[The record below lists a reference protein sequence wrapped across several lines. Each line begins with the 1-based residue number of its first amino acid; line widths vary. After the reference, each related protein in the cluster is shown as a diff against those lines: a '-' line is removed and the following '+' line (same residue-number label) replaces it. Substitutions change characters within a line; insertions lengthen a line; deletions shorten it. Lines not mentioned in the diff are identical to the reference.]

1 MSQRD
6 PSGTGLA
13 TMVQVES
20 QDLSALGNRAA
31 LSMCGTDT
39 SYRAFLSACK
49 TILESLHDDVEQV
62 RIYLLDPVERMLRE
76 EAVVDHFGG
85 QEGSDLIP
93 LYQLSEEIT
102 NKQLGVQHHLGDQW
116 EMLVPLP
123 AETQIAGILAL
134 VSYQKFPPHLEERIL
149 RLGRS
154 LALGALYVRRSREAE
169 RSMQLL
175 KAVTSTSAKLQGLEG
190 RNILLENFVTT
201 AVESFGFDRATIFVF
216 DDDGKKVR
224 SALCARS
231 GFGVFPLP
239 EIPELPPLSDQPAPH
254 PHLPGL
260 WIPIRMGSHRLGV
273 LFVDNIYSLDPP
285 SRDVL
290 QPLVDLASQAAL
302 ALENARL
309 IERLRETALRDDL
322 TGLYRSGYFL
332 ERVREELANSRRR
345 KDSTGLVMV
354 DLDHFKD
361 VNDTYGHPVGD
372 EVLIRVADRIRQNL
386 RVGDTACRKGGDE
399 FIVLVPN
406 LTADQAGGMA
416 QRLIDEIH
424 TAPVELPDGR
434 LVDIGV
440 SVGIALFPTHAGN
453 WQDLWAHA
461 DEALYQAKQS
471 GRGRWCLWNKQLKM
485 LHSGEPGIPLTP
497 SQPPADRRSPGRG

>member
-6 PSGTGLA
+6 PSGTGMA

-31 LSMCGTDT
+31 IAMCSTDT
-39 SYRAFLSACK
+39 SYRSFLAACK
-49 TILESLHDDVEQV
+49 TILEGLHDDVEQV
-62 RIYLLDPVERMLRE
+62 RIYLLDPVDRMLRE

-102 NKQLGVQHHLGDQW
+102 SKLVSSQHHMGDQW
-116 EMLVPLP
+116 EILVPMP
-123 AETQIAGILAL
+123 VETQIAGVLAL
-134 VSYQKFPPHLEERIL
+134 VSFQKFPPHLEERIL

-154 LALGALYVRRSREAE
+154 LALGALYVRKSREAE
-169 RSMQLL
+169 RSMFLL
-175 KAVTSTSAKLQGLEG
+175 KAVTDTSAKLQGLEG

-201 AVESFGFDRATIFVF
+201 AVEAFGFDRATIFVL
-216 DDDGKKVR
+216 DDDGVKVK
-224 SALCARS
+224 SALCARA
-231 GFGVFPLP
+231 GFGVFQLP

-260 WIPIRMGSHRLGV
+260 WIPIRMGSRRLGV
-273 LFVDNIYSLDPP
+273 LFVDNIYSLEAP

-302 ALENARL
+302 ALENSRL

-354 DLDHFKD
+354 DLDHFKLI
-361 VNDTYGHPVGD
+361 NDTYGHPVGD
-372 EVLIRVADRIRQNL
+372 EVLIRVADRIRQSL

-406 LTADQAGGMA
+406 LSAEQAGKMA
-416 QRLIDEIH
+416 QRLIEEIR
-424 TAPVELPDGR
+424 ASPVELPDGR

-440 SVGIALFPTHAGN
+440 SVGVALFPNHAGN
-453 WQDLWAHA
+453 WQDLWSRA
-461 DEALYQAKQS
+461 DEALYQAKQA
-471 GRGRWCLWNKQLKM
+471 GRGCWSLWTTQSRLS
-485 LHSGEPGIPLTP
+485 LGG
-497 SQPPADRRSPGRG
+497 

>member
-1 MSQRD
+1 M
-6 PSGTGLA
+6 A

-31 LSMCGTDT
+31 IAMCGTDT
-39 SYRAFLSACK
+39 SYRAFLAACK
-49 TILESLHDDVEQV
+49 TILEGLHDDVEQV
-62 RIYLLDPVERMLRE
+62 RIYLLDPVDRMLRE

-93 LYQLSEEIT
+93 LYQLSEEVT
-102 NKQLGVQHHLGDQW
+102 TKLVGSQHHMGDQW
-116 EMLVPLP
+116 EILVPLP
-123 AETQIAGILAL
+123 VETQIAGVLAL
-134 VSYQKFPPHLEERIL
+134 VSFQKFPPHLEERIL

-175 KAVTSTSAKLQGLEG
+175 KAVTDTSAKLQGLEG

-201 AVESFGFDRATIFVF
+201 AVEAFGFDRATIFVL
-216 DDDGKKVR
+216 DDDGAKVK
-224 SALCARS
+224 SALCARA
-231 GFGVFPLP
+231 GFGVFQLP
-239 EIPELPPLSDQPAPH
+239 EIPELPPLADQPAPH

-260 WIPIRMGSHRLGV
+260 WIPIRMGSRRLGV
-273 LFVDNIYSLDPP
+273 MFVDNIYSLEAP

-354 DLDHFKD
+354 DLDHFKLI
-361 VNDTYGHPVGD
+361 NDTYGHPVGD

-406 LTADQAGGMA
+406 LTADQGGKMA
-416 QRLIDEIH
+416 QRLIEEIR
-424 TAPVELPDGR
+424 ASPVELPDGR
-434 LVDIGV
+434 LVEIGV
-440 SVGIALFPTHAGN
+440 SVGVALFPTHAGN
-453 WQDLWAHA
+453 WQDLWSRA
-461 DEALYQAKQS
+461 DEALYQAKQA
-471 GRGRWCLWNKQLKM
+471 GRGCWSLWNTQSRLS
-485 LHSGEPGIPLTP
+485 LGG
-497 SQPPADRRSPGRG
+497 

>member
-6 PSGTGLA
+6 PSGSGLA
-13 TMVQVES
+13 AMVQMES

-31 LSMCGTDT
+31 IAMCGSDT

-49 TILESLHDDVEQV
+49 TILEGLHDDVEQV
-62 RIYLLDPVERMLRE
+62 RIYLLDPADRVLRE

-93 LYQLSEEIT
+93 LYQISDEVSVRMS
-102 NKQLGVQHHLGDQW
+102 GVQHHLGDQW
-116 EMLVPLP
+116 EFIIPLP
-123 AETQIAGILAL
+123 AGDQIAGILVL
-134 VSYQKFPPHLEERIL
+134 VSYQKFPPHLEEKVL

-169 RSMQLL
+169 RSARLL
-175 KAVTSTSAKLQGLEG
+175 KAVTDTSAKLQGLEG

-201 AVESFGFDRATIFVF
+201 AVDAFGFDRATIFVF

-231 GFGVFPLP
+231 GFGVLRLDSPP
-239 EIPELPPLSDQPAPH
+239 DLPPLSDQPQSH

-260 WIPIRMGSHRLGV
+260 WIPIRMGSRRLGA
-273 LFVDNIYSLDPP
+273 LFVDNIYTLEAP

-354 DLDHFKD
+354 DLDHFKSI
-361 VNDTYGHPVGD
+361 NDTYGHPVGD
-372 EVLIRVADRIRQNL
+372 EVLVRVADRIRQNL

-406 LTADQAGGMA
+406 LNAEQAGKMA
-416 QRLIDEIH
+416 QRLIEEIH
-424 TAPVELPDGR
+424 NSPVELPDGR

-440 SVGIALFPTHAGN
+440 SVGVALFPVHAGN
-453 WQDLWAHA
+453 WQDLWTRA

-471 GRGRWCLWNKQLKM
+471 GRGRWALWSTESR
-485 LHSGEPGIPLTP
+485 HSLGG
-497 SQPPADRRSPGRG
+497 

>member
-1 MSQRD
+1 M
-6 PSGTGLA
+6 A

-20 QDLSALGNRAA
+20 QDLSAMGNRAA
-31 LSMCGTDT
+31 IAMCGTDT
-39 SYRAFLSACK
+39 SYRAFLAACK
-49 TILESLHDDVEQV
+49 TILEGLHDDVEQV
-62 RIYLLDPVERMLRE
+62 RIYLLDPVDRMLRE

-93 LYQLSEEIT
+93 LYQLSEEVT
-102 NKQLGVQHHLGDQW
+102 TKLVGSQHHMGDQW
-116 EMLVPLP
+116 EILVPLP
-123 AETQIAGILAL
+123 VETQIAGVLAL
-134 VSYQKFPPHLEERIL
+134 VSFQKFPPHLEERIL

-154 LALGALYVRRSREAE
+154 LALGALYVRKSREAE

-175 KAVTSTSAKLQGLEG
+175 KAVTDTSAKLQGLEG

-201 AVESFGFDRATIFVF
+201 AVEAFGFDRATIFVL
-216 DDDGKKVR
+216 DDDGVKVK
-224 SALCARS
+224 SALCARA
-231 GFGVFPLP
+231 GFGVFQLP
-239 EIPELPPLSDQPAPH
+239 EIPELPPLADQPAPH

-260 WIPIRMGSHRLGV
+260 WIPIRMGSRRLGV
-273 LFVDNIYSLDPP
+273 MFVDNIYSLDAP

-354 DLDHFKD
+354 DLDHFKLI
-361 VNDTYGHPVGD
+361 NDTYGHPVGD

-406 LTADQAGGMA
+406 LTADQGGKMA
-416 QRLIDEIH
+416 QRLIEEIR
-424 TAPVELPDGR
+424 ASPVELPDGR
-434 LVDIGV
+434 LVEIGV
-440 SVGIALFPTHAGN
+440 SVGVALFPTHAGN
-453 WQDLWAHA
+453 WQDLWSRA
-461 DEALYQAKQS
+461 DEALYQAKQA
-471 GRGRWCLWNKQLKM
+471 GRGCWSLWSKM
-485 LHSGEPGIPLTP
+485 
-497 SQPPADRRSPGRG
+497 

>member
-1 MSQRD
+1 
-6 PSGTGLA
+6 
-13 TMVQVES
+13 
-20 QDLSALGNRAA
+20 
-31 LSMCGTDT
+31 MCSTDT
-39 SYRAFLSACK
+39 SYRSFLAACK
-49 TILESLHDDVEQV
+49 TILEGLHDDVEQV
-62 RIYLLDPVERMLRE
+62 RIYLLDPVDRMLRE

-93 LYQLSEEIT
+93 LYQLSEEVT
-102 NKQLGVQHHLGDQW
+102 TKLVGSQHHMGDQW
-116 EMLVPLP
+116 EILVPLP
-123 AETQIAGILAL
+123 VETQIAGVLAL

-175 KAVTSTSAKLQGLEG
+175 KAVTDTSAKLQGLEG
-190 RNILLENFVTT
+190 RTILLENFVTT
-201 AVESFGFDRATIFVF
+201 AVEAFGFDRATIFVL
-216 DDDGKKVR
+216 DDDGVNVK
-224 SALCARS
+224 SALCARA
-231 GFGVFPLP
+231 GFGVLQLP
-239 EIPELPPLSDQPAPH
+239 EIPELPPLADQPAPH

-260 WIPIRMGSHRLGV
+260 WIPIRMGSRRLGV
-273 LFVDNIYSLDPP
+273 LFVDNIYSLEAP

-354 DLDHFKD
+354 DLDHFKLI
-361 VNDTYGHPVGD
+361 NDTYGHPVGD

-406 LTADQAGGMA
+406 LTADQGGRMA
-416 QRLIDEIH
+416 QRLIEEIR
-424 TAPVELPDGR
+424 ASPVELPDGR
-434 LVDIGV
+434 QVEIGV
-440 SVGIALFPTHAGN
+440 SVGVALFPIHAGN
-453 WQDLWAHA
+453 WQDLWSRA
-461 DEALYQAKQS
+461 DEALYQAKQA
-471 GRGRWCLWNKQLKM
+471 GRGCWSLWSTQSRLS
-485 LHSGEPGIPLTP
+485 LGG
-497 SQPPADRRSPGRG
+497 